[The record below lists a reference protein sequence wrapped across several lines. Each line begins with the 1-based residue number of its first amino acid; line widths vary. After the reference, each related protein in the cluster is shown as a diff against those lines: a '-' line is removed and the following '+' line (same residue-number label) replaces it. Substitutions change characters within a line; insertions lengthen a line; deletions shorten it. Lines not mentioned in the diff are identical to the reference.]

1 MDFNLFCL
9 DMHIFKAKWI
19 VLRLLS
25 KNEKDFLYSIFFEQY
40 GKLAISYKRKTKEK
54 MIDIGNIFS
63 GEIST
68 QEGRK
73 VHSLRNIKIK
83 NFFHPKEKSFEEISL
98 YLEILSLVEKKL
110 IEGNPVP
117 EIFSLLEILGE
128 KSEKLTY
135 EKLLLAKLKVISIFG
150 ELRSHD
156 TDEVVEKILKFI
168 HHYSIKDILKL
179 KWLEEETIEKLK
191 KI

>member
-1 MDFNLFCL
+1 
-9 DMHIFKAKWI
+9 MHIFKAKWI
-19 VLRLLS
+19 VLRVLS
-25 KNEKDFLYSIFFEQY
+25 KNEKDFLYSIFFEEY
-40 GKLAISYKRKTKEK
+40 WKLIISYKRKAKEK
-54 MIDIGNIFS
+54 MLDIGNIFS

-73 VHSLRNIKIK
+73 IHNLRNIKIK
-83 NFFHPKEKSFEEISL
+83 SFFHPKEKSFEEINL

-135 EKLLLAKLKVISIFG
+135 EKLLLTRLKIMDIFW
-150 ELRSHD
+150 ELRTHD
-156 TDEVVEKILKFI
+156 ENEVVEKILKFI
-168 HHYSIKDILKL
+168 HHYGIKDILKL
-179 KWLEEETIEKLK
+179 KWLEEETVEKLK
-191 KI
+191 KN